1 MLVYNYSA
9 ITAEY
14 TGTSSADEDP
24 LDKGNWLIPAFATT
38 TEPPIQ
44 KEGFAR
50 YFVNG
55 AWEYREL
62 VITTPEPEP
71 EPVKTDNYMVAPPI
85 SDEPELT
92 GDSLTLK
99 TLNDRLEYL
108 DLKSIRPLRAIS
120 SGNQTDYDMQRLAEI
135 DAEAVSIRAE
145 IELISQQSS

>member
-9 ITAEY
+9 ITSEY
-14 TGTSSADEDP
+14 TGSSNADEDP

-38 TEPPIQ
+38 TEPLIQ

-62 VITTPEPEP
+62 VITTPEL
-71 EPVKTDNYMVAPPI
+71 EPVKTDNYMVDPPI

-99 TLNDRLEYL
+99 
-108 DLKSIRPLRAIS
+108 PLS
-120 SGNQTDYDMQRLAEI
+120 
-135 DAEAVSIRAE
+135 
-145 IELISQQSS
+145 

>member
-14 TGTSSADEDP
+14 TGSSSADEDP

-38 TEPPIQ
+38 IEPPIQ

-62 VITTPEPEP
+62 VITNPEP
-71 EPVKTDNYMVAPPI
+71 EPVKTENYMVAPPI

-92 GDSLTLK
+92 GNELALK
-99 TLNDRLEYL
+99 EFNDRLEYL

-135 DAEAVSIRAE
+135 DAEVVSIRAE
-145 IELISQQSS
+145 IALILQHTS

>member
-14 TGTSSADEDP
+14 TGNSSADEDP

-38 TEPPIQ
+38 IEPPIQ

-62 VITTPEPEP
+62 VITEPEP
-71 EPVKTDNYMVAPPI
+71 EPVKTDNHMVAPPFG
-85 SDEPELT
+85 DEPELT
-92 GDSLTLK
+92 GDALTLK